1 MRLDRQ
7 RFAVLTV
14 MTTCLHLQS
23 HIGSK
28 SFELGISLVVAS
40 ARSAHYQRGFWRGD
54 SLRIGFLSHIVA
66 DLIAANN
73 AGLSGNPFVSAALLI
88 SENSL

>member
-1 MRLDRQ
+1 LPG
-7 RFAVLTV
+7 
-14 MTTCLHLQS
+14 
-23 HIGSK
+23 IGSK

-40 ARSAHYQRGFWRGD
+40 ARSAHYQREFWLEDGRQPVD
-54 SLRIGFLSHIVA
+54 RFLSHIVA

-73 AGLSGNPFVSAALLI
+73 AGLSGNPFVFAALLI